1 MFWRGATK
9 IKQCTALFACKRR
22 TSRLRCYLGLLRA
35 WRDGSVAS
43 KARLGKAG
51 VGAWLLGRA
60 ARGRGEGGED
70 GRGGWGWRGGGGA
83 LSVRRLV
90 ANEDAIVG
98 LLHLLRRASCG

>member
-60 ARGRGEGGED
+60 ARGRGEKMGEGGGDGGEEG
-70 GRGGWGWRGGGGA
+70 GR
-83 LSVRRLV
+83 
-90 ANEDAIVG
+90 
-98 LLHLLRRASCG
+98 